1 MQDISLEAFR
11 VADKI
16 QMILIKHKR
25 LTNPEYNTWNTY
37 HIFCINGRFQGL
49 WKSYSV
55 FII

>member
-37 HIFCINGRFQGL
+37 HI
-49 WKSYSV
+49 SV
-55 FII
+55 